1 MPAVAGGLR
10 DLSVHPQG
18 RAIRGIRCTDGRRA
32 VDAVFRHGPSG
43 LGTLP
48 RPMGCTPRS
57 VARPRAQ
64 RILADT
70 NPTQA
75 RLFELFNLDKYAP
88 RRLTWV
94 IHLATSKTGPELHV
108 YHSKTR

>member
-1 MPAVAGGLR
+1 MSAVASGLR
-10 DLSVHPQG
+10 GLGVHPQG
-18 RAIRGIRCTDGRRA
+18 RAIRGIRYTDGRRA
-32 VDAVFRHGPSG
+32 VEAAFRHGPGG

-64 RILADT
+64 RILTDT

-75 RLFELFNLDKYAP
+75 RLFELFNLAKYAP
-88 RRLTWV
+88 AALTWV
-94 IHLATSKTGPELHV
+94 IHPATPKTGPELHV
-108 YHSKTR
+108 YHSTTR